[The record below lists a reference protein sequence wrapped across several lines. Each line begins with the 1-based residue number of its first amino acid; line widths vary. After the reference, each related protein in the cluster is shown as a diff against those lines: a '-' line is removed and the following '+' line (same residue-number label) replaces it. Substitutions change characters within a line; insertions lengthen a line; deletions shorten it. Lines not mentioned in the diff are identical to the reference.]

1 MLDKAHYIVVE
12 GPIGAGKTSLAKR
25 LAERLQAET
34 LFEQAELNPFLGRF
48 YQQPERWGMATQLS
62 FLFQR
67 IDQLTGLGTIEGERR
82 VVADFLFD
90 KDRLFA
96 EQNLAEDEL
105 ALYRRVHDSL
115 QPTSAPQPDLVIYL
129 QAPPDTLLAR
139 INRRGLE
146 AERRITETYLNTRSP
161 NVTRATSI
169 STRPRRC
176 SSSIPTSST
185 RSTATRISSSCSRAC
200 ARCAATVNSSDMQ
213 TEHRERSGAPAC
225 PRSAEHVLRAPGALV
240 PREGFVKT
248 AASQQ
253 ES

>member
-146 AERRITETYLNTRSP
+146 AERRITETYLHQVAERYTRYFYQYEAAP
-161 NVTRATSI
+161 LFIVDTDKLNPVNRDEDFELLLTRL
-169 STRPRRC
+169 
-176 SSSIPTSST
+176 
-185 RSTATRISSSCSRAC
+185 
-200 ARCAATVNSSDMQ
+200 
-213 TEHRERSGAPAC
+213 REMRGY
-225 PRSAEHVLRAPGALV
+225 
-240 PREGFVKT
+240 REFFGY
-248 AASQQ
+248 AD
-253 ES
+253 